1 MLDIREEKDLMI
13 IKPLWQA
20 LNRHHM
26 IHSRHFEQVYRDVDF
41 ESKIEKFN
49 NVDDYR
55 LEVICKNKKPLGY
68 ILGSLKDQN
77 GEIDSF
83 YIYDDLRGLGLGEY
97 LLKRMILWLE
107 SNDVKTITSEVAAG
121 NEEVIGFYHKMG
133 FYTSKHT
140 MRLGE

>member
-1 MLDIREEKDLMI
+1 MLDIREEKDLLI

-26 IHSRHFEQVYRDVDF
+26 VHSRHFDHLYRKNTF
-41 ESKIEKFN
+41 EARIEKFDA
-49 NVDDYR
+49 VDDYR
-55 LEVICKNKKPLGY
+55 LEIICQDKKPLGY
-68 ILGSLKDQN
+68 ILASMKDGV

-97 LLKRMILWLE
+97 LMKRMILWLQSNGAE
-107 SNDVKTITSEVAAG
+107 SVVVDVAAG